1 MAFIR
6 AMADADVAYR
16 KQLHVESRVLERK
29 YGTSPE
35 QHWLKSPGLAGVRAE
50 VREEAERDVAQRSRR
65 LRASYGS
72 MSAARVGKEIS
83 LAVLNPETG
92 RLESDPLG
100 GESEERG
107 YSEYKTAAKF

>member
-1 MAFIR
+1 MAP
-6 AMADADVAYR
+6 APSSMG
-16 KQLHVESRVLERK
+16 SR
-29 YGTSPE
+29 
-35 QHWLKSPGLAGVRAE
+35 VRAE

-107 YSEYKTAAKF
+107 EGVRREESKEGRGIRSCIVSWR